1 MKEYRGK
8 IIITSIITLLPMI
21 VGLVLWN
28 KLPDSIATHWGLS
41 NEPNGWSSREMVVFG
56 IPVILTFFHLIAV
69 VGTTLD
75 PKKKNISKKMFN
87 IVLWIIPIISWI
99 VMIIIYASALGH
111 DVNIGLIINILMGIL
126 FIVIGNYLPKSKQNY
141 TVGIK
146 LPWTLDDK
154 ENWNKTNRLSG
165 YLFVISGL
173 AFLVNSIFLTM
184 IPIIFVVLAVFIPAI
199 YSYILYKN

>member
-8 IIITSIITLLPMI
+8 IIITSIITLLPI
-21 VGLVLWN
+21 VVGLVLWN
-28 KLPDSIATHWGLS
+28 KIPETIATHWGVD
-41 NEPNGWSSREMVVFG
+41 NKPNGWSSREMVVFG

-111 DVNIGLIINILMGIL
+111 DVNIGLVINILMGIL

>member
-8 IIITSIITLLPMI
+8 IIITSIITLLPI
-21 VGLVLWN
+21 VVGLVLWN
-28 KLPDSIATHWGLS
+28 KIPETIATHWGVD
-41 NEPNGWSSREMVVFG
+41 NKPNGWSRREMVVFG
-56 IPVILTFFHLIAV
+56 MPVILTFFHLIAV

-111 DVNIGLIINILMGIL
+111 DVNIGLVINILMGIL

>member
-8 IIITSIITLLPMI
+8 IIITSIITLLPI
-21 VGLVLWN
+21 VVGLVLWN
-28 KLPDSIATHWGLS
+28 KIPETIATHWGVD
-41 NEPNGWSSREMVVFG
+41 NKPNGWSSREMVVFG
-56 IPVILTFFHLIAV
+56 MPVILTFFHLIAV

-111 DVNIGLIINILMGIL
+111 DVNIGLVINILMGIL

-173 AFLVNSIFLTM
+173 AFLVNSMFLTM

>member
-28 KLPDSIATHWGLS
+28 KLPETIATHWGLS

-75 PKKKNISKKMFN
+75 PQKKNISKK
-87 IVLWIIPIISWI
+87 IPT
-99 VMIIIYASALGH
+99 
-111 DVNIGLIINILMGIL
+111 
-126 FIVIGNYLPKSKQNY
+126 YL
-141 TVGIK
+141 
-146 LPWTLDDK
+146 
-154 ENWNKTNRLSG
+154 
-165 YLFVISGL
+165 
-173 AFLVNSIFLTM
+173 
-184 IPIIFVVLAVFIPAI
+184 
-199 YSYILYKN
+199 